1 MRILRLTERNLH
13 RIIRHAVNEE
23 LEDDG
28 SYHEY
33 VDADKAQALA
43 EVLDVDVDSITNAD
57 NGNNI
62 QFECEGD
69 TYYVFAGTEDY
80 QECVKQLITMFEQ
93 DPDTFIHNYTGENK
107 DNFDYLEPYIDK
119 EQLTNI
125 LEDNGINVDEEE
137 ETDPVD
143 IYINYFG
150 EKESEGGD
158 GPCLMKLIEDSPEL
172 IDIYEL
178 AEQEG
183 TSYGNNYS
191 ILGEKIG
198 EPVIDGEMFKVYQLQ

>member
-1 MRILRLTERNLH
+1 MR
-13 RIIRHAVNEE
+13 
-23 LEDDG
+23 
-28 SYHEY
+28 
-33 VDADKAQALA
+33 
-43 EVLDVDVDSITNAD
+43 
-57 NGNNI
+57 
-62 QFECEGD
+62 FECEGD
-69 TYYVFAGTEDY
+69 TYYVFAETEDY

-119 EQLTNI
+119 EKLTNI

-172 IDIYEL
+172 IDFDEL

-183 TSYGNNYS
+183 TSYNNNYS
-191 ILGEKIG
+191 ILGKKIG

>member
-1 MRILRLTERNLH
+1 MRRVRLTEGQLH
-13 RIIRHAVNEE
+13 RIIRNAVNEAI
-23 LEDDG
+23 EDDG

-43 EVLDVDVDSITNAD
+43 EVLDVDADSITNAD

-119 EQLTNI
+119 EKLTNI

-150 EKESEGGD
+150 EKESED
-158 GPCLMKLIEDSPEL
+158 ANAPCLMKLIEDSPEL
-172 IDIYEL
+172 IDIDEL

-183 TSYGNNYS
+183 ISYNNNYS

>member
-23 LEDDG
+23 LEYDG

-43 EVLDVDVDSITNAD
+43 EVLDVDADSITNAD

-62 QFECEGD
+62 QFECEGA

-80 QECVKQLITMFEQ
+80 QECVKQLITMF
-93 DPDTFIHNYTGENK
+93 
-107 DNFDYLEPYIDK
+107 
-119 EQLTNI
+119 
-125 LEDNGINVDEEE
+125 EEE

-183 TSYGNNYS
+183 TSYNNNYS

-198 EPVIDGEMFKVYQLQ
+198 EPVIDGEMF

>member
-1 MRILRLTERNLH
+1 
-13 RIIRHAVNEE
+13 
-23 LEDDG
+23 
-28 SYHEY
+28 
-33 VDADKAQALA
+33 
-43 EVLDVDVDSITNAD
+43 
-57 NGNNI
+57 
-62 QFECEGD
+62 
-69 TYYVFAGTEDY
+69 
-80 QECVKQLITMFEQ
+80 MFEQ
-93 DPDTFIHNYTGENK
+93 DPDTFIRNYTGENK

-119 EQLTNI
+119 EKLTNI

-172 IDIYEL
+172 IDIDEL